1 MWHPT
6 HRGWS
11 RKEGACFR
19 FLWLSA
25 EKPQGAEQT
34 FEGHY
39 GNPYAPW
46 YTGHLNKFHVNDN
59 FHSAA
64 LKLCKN
70 MNRNSFGMN
79 IKQFYLLIT
88 AMNTMPSFKGLQAPM
103 GRSIQPYRWIWMILL
118 GNSICRSCLYSTSYS
133 YTHVKIPQD
142 YWRQTVV
149 SVFKW
154 AFAVVTVTSKN
165 TQTSAVLLLVVLV
178 TPGE

>member
-1 MWHPT
+1 MKRLPAVTEACRGGVWCRSGTCGHLPTCLLGFRSSAKTNKGSQSVNRVSGRMKMRYVTPWT

-11 RKEGACFR
+11 RKEGACFP

-39 GNPYAPW
+39 GNPYAPR

-70 MNRNSFGMN
+70 RNRNSFGTN
-79 IKQFYLLIT
+79 TKQFYLLIT

-103 GRSIQPYRWIWMILL
+103 GRSVQPYR
-118 GNSICRSCLYSTSYS
+118 
-133 YTHVKIPQD
+133 
-142 YWRQTVV
+142 
-149 SVFKW
+149 
-154 AFAVVTVTSKN
+154 
-165 TQTSAVLLLVVLV
+165 
-178 TPGE
+178 